1 MGIRYYNNSGINMYK
16 VNALSFTFISYLD
29 HVSDSRMRFHQSPQ
43 QLHGYILKMHGF
55 VGHTIKK
62 ASAGGMRCPYVPVCI
77 VIVRRFYAPIA
88 PAPFFTCTGGKR
100 IRSDGHSRSFK
111 LRNRLGYV
119 YNFKIYTICCKN
131 IFIWNFIV

>member
-1 MGIRYYNNSGINMYK
+1 MIELRTLSLLEELRCHVALAQQYGILQNTIAFYYVYLYQFLSQHGIDVMGIRYYNNSGINIYK
-16 VNALSFTFISYLD
+16 VNALSFTFFSYLD

-77 VIVRRFYAPIA
+77 LCSCS
-88 PAPFFTCTGGKR
+88 FFHMHG
-100 IRSDGHSRSFK
+100 
-111 LRNRLGYV
+111 
-119 YNFKIYTICCKN
+119 
-131 IFIWNFIV
+131 W